1 MLPGQ
6 MRGERCARRKL
17 APPFAQIGKAQDRV
31 DQIIIGTK
39 LERVHTGLPKRTAQF
54 LLPAFGGC
62 GKTLAKAAI
71 VRIDENLLAGF
82 GILNDEEAEI
92 RQLHFQGV
100 VQAHGNNFVAVE
112 SIIGQPNTP
121 VLRQRTDAAGN
132 WQFFLPA
139 NASVNVSP
147 SVTSSGRAGDVTV
160 NPPSG

>member
-1 MLPGQ
+1 

-71 VRIDENLLAGF
+71 VRVDEELLTRF
-82 GILNDEEAEI
+82 GVLNHEEAEVG
-92 RQLHFQGV
+92 QFHFERV
-100 VQAHGNNFVAVE
+100 IQAHRDDLMAASELGQRLRFVIE
-112 SIIGQPNTP
+112 SVNPRAATLR
-121 VLRQRTDAAGN
+121 LRQ
-132 WQFFLPA
+132 
-139 NASVNVSP
+139 VV
-147 SVTSSGRAGDVTV
+147 
-160 NPPSG
+160 